1 MRSTVTSS
9 PKRSLDVV
17 AVGNAIVDVLA
28 GASDEALNQLGL
40 AKGAMTLIGA
50 TEAEALYA
58 GMSAATECSGG
69 SAANTAVGIAQLG
82 GRAGFIG
89 KVRDDQLGDI
99 FSHDIRA
106 VGVEF
111 ATPPATAGAP
121 TARCLIFVTPDAQ
134 RTMQTFLGVA
144 GELGPDDVDADMI
157 QRASIT
163 YLEGY
168 LFDPPPAKKAFER
181 AASLA
186 HAAGKRVALTLSDP
200 FCVDRHRR
208 DFQSFIADHV
218 DVLFANEAEIK
229 SLYQAETFDGALQ
242 VVRDEC
248 AVAVLTRS
256 EKGAVVVAGSE
267 VHVIDAEHIGRVVD
281 TTGAGDLF
289 AAGFLFGITQGL
301 SLATAG
307 RIGAVCAGEIISH
320 FGARSATSL
329 ADLVQTKLGIKVC

>member
-1 MRSTVTSS
+1 VASS
-9 PKRSLDVV
+9 ISNPSLDVV

-28 GASDEALNQLGL
+28 RASDDSLGDLGL

-50 TEAEALYA
+50 PDAERLYA
-58 GMSAATECSGG
+58 KMAAATECSGG
-69 SAANTAVGIAQLG
+69 SAANTAVGLAQLG

-89 KVRDDQLGDI
+89 KVRDDQLGQI

-111 ATPPATAGAP
+111 ATPPATNGAP

-144 GELGPDDVDADMI
+144 GELGPDDVDPGMI
-157 QRASIT
+157 QRARIT

-186 HAAGKRVALTLSDP
+186 HGAGKRVALSLSDP
-200 FCVDRHRR
+200 FCVDRHRS
-208 DFQSFIADHV
+208 DFQRFIADHV

-229 SLYQAETFDGALQ
+229 SLYQTDTFDAALQ
-242 VVRDEC
+242 VVRGQCE
-248 AVAVLTRS
+248 VAVLTRS
-256 EKGAVVVAGSE
+256 EKGAAIVAGPE
-267 VHVIDAEHIGRVVD
+267 VHVVDAERVSAVVD

-289 AAGFLFGITQGL
+289 AAGFLFGYTQGL

-320 FGARSATSL
+320 FGARPATSL
-329 ADLVQTKLGIKVC
+329 AALVQTKLGIKVS